1 MQLGVEELNIW
12 VLDGEGGNW
21 LSDDSLGWNSLTL
34 LVGFGFNS
42 VVLSD
47 SVKEFLSA
55 GWKSEMFH
63 SDVKSLGDD
72 SVSDLFV
79 NNDSQ
84 SSWVDIEDC
93 TSSAVVVLVWHR
105 FVDGTINNDIDDIS
119 DFVGG
124 EVFRHSDGSVA
135 SESLL
140 EFVSGSSLI
149 SVAVSHGCD

>member
-1 MQLGVEELNIW
+1 MLF
-12 VLDGEGGNW
+12 
-21 LSDDSLGWNSLTL
+21 
-34 LVGFGFNS
+34 LVGFSFNS

-47 SVKEFLSA
+47 SVEEFFSA
-55 GWKSEMFH
+55 GGKSKMFD

-79 NNDSQ
+79 DNDSQ
-84 SSWVDIEDC
+84 SSGVDIENC
-93 TSSAVVVLVWHR
+93 TSSTVIVLVWHG
-105 FVDGTINNDIDDIS
+105 FVDGTIDNDIDDIS

-140 EFVSGSSLI
+140 EFMSGSSLI

>member
-1 MQLGVEELNIW
+1 
-12 VLDGEGGNW
+12 
-21 LSDDSLGWNSLTL
+21 
-34 LVGFGFNS
+34 
-42 VVLSD
+42 
-47 SVKEFLSA
+47 
-55 GWKSEMFH
+55 MFH